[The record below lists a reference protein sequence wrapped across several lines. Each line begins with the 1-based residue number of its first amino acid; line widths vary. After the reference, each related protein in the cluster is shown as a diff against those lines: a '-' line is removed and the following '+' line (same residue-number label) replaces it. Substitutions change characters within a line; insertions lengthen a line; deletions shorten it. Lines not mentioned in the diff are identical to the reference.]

1 MATEL
6 AKAYV
11 QIIPSADGMKDN
23 LEKILGKETDKA
35 SKDAGKKSGDNIAS
49 GIKKAIL
56 KLGIGALIVKGVSS
70 ATSAI
75 SGLVSESLNAF
86 ADAEQLEGGVK
97 KIFGDENFQA
107 VVENANN
114 AFKTVGISAN
124 KYMET
129 VTGFSAS
136 LINSLE
142 GDQKEAVRIADL
154 AMVDMADNAN
164 TFGTSIESIQN
175 AYQGFA
181 KGNFTMLDNL
191 KLGYGGTE
199 EEMERLLET
208 ASEISGID
216 YDIDSF
222 ADIVQA
228 IHVIQDEAVGI
239 SGTTQ
244 KEAADTISGS
254 MNMMKAAWENFLAS
268 MTQTDERMKETTDA
282 LVESVKG
289 VLAKIVEVVPI
300 LFPNLMDGLVGVAMA
315 LIPEIPKLVRTLL
328 PPLIEGITT
337 LLEGLMDIM
346 PELLSVLM
354 DVLPIAIDSILV
366 MLPLLLKT
374 AVDLIVILAQGL
386 IQALPEL
393 VPAIVDIVLTLVD
406 TLLDNVDMLIAVSFE
421 LILALAQGIVKSL
434 PVLVA
439 KAPEIIKKLV
449 VALGNA
455 LVQLYEFGGKFMDIM
470 VSAISGPMN
479 KLVSLAGTI
488 WAKFKEAIVKA
499 FDGIKDIGK
508 NVIEGLKDGI
518 LGGITKVTDAAKTV
532 ANSVL
537 TGVKNLFGI
546 HSPSKEFAWIG
557 EMCDEGL
564 AEGLEGMSDTVADA
578 KAGIR
583 TEMAEGMDFN
593 TSINAS
599 GIMSGQLASTASG
612 LAESE
617 MAGAVANAVYNALN
631 NLTIRAEM
639 NPNTAKFFESMR
651 AEAVAFQRRT
661 GNEAWA

>member
-23 LEKILGKETDKA
+23 LEKILGKKTDK
-35 SKDAGKKSGDNIAS
+35 AGKKSGDNIAS

-97 KIFGDENFQA
+97 KIFGEENFQA
-107 VVENANN
+107 VVDNANQ

-268 MTQTDERMKETTDA
+268 MTQTDERMKETTNA

-366 MLPLLLKT
+366 MLPLLLET

-532 ANSVL
+532 ANNVL

-564 AEGLEGMSDTVADA
+564 AEGLEGMSDTVAEA

-631 NLTIRAEM
+631 NLTIRAELE
-639 NPNTAKFFESMR
+639 PNTAKFFESMR
-651 AEAVAFQRRT
+651 AEAIAFQRRT